1 METLTLLF
9 PSVDEIIL
17 REAYSSSKEDL
28 DTTISNLE
36 AQDYVIDFS
45 KIESRSKNGSHSCP
59 VVIQDDEISQ
69 SAIIIDEPE
78 TSGKRPRK
86 REIPSKLQSLSELFP
101 TAARDVLKSCLERAG
116 GDVESA
122 AEHYLNTSCGDV
134 EEDEHEIMVSSRPIS
149 LAPSAAPP
157 KMPER
162 GHTFGTASKVPKH
175 HAPPSKR
182 LRKSHQVDVV
192 PAAASK
198 SRIRVPRPFANAED
212 VWRSVDLTRPAQS
225 FLSQSSPADAL
236 NNLKSRLGSDVLSAT
251 CFAQMLAREQAHYDG
266 YVVLYHSYSFAAPLY
281 EVQAVIARALFD
293 LPADFAPLPRLLF
306 RPYDS
311 RPSLDLL
318 MADFSTMS
326 GQDHNPAFRA
336 VALSASCSLLG
347 LQSEAPPPDFFRNG
361 YSCSDLSFRSSLEA
375 VLSECGLDTDAVHRV
390 ADDVAAVAHRHGLP
404 GEYQRG
410 AGPRHYVSVSSA
422 AAASSSPPGQ
432 LLQIFVRRDLIDS
445 LGYRAIPMGTP
456 AGDIVPLSAHL
467 RGEAIG
473 SCPSG
478 SGRSAAAASSAATAG
493 AATAAAAVAR
503 CSGQARLFAHPAVLT
518 DPQRCI
524 LYNYRAAPGWNGPG
538 DSAGTRAALIAD
550 LELALAP
557 LLGCPAALQRAL
569 RGVQARD

>member
-9 PSVDEIIL
+9 RSVDEIIL

-78 TSGKRPRK
+78 TSGKRARK
-86 REIPSKLQSLSELFP
+86 REIPSELQSLSELFP

-198 SRIRVPRPFANAED
+198 SRIREPRPFANAED

-281 EVQAVIARALFD
+281 EVQAVIARALFA
-293 LPADFAPLPRLLF
+293 LPADSAPLPRLLF

-375 VLSECGLDTDAVHRV
+375 VLSECGLDTDAVHRI

-410 AGPRHYVSVSSA
+410 AGPRRNVSV
-422 AAASSSPPGQ
+422 AAASRSPPGQ

-445 LGYRAIPMGTP
+445 LGYRAMPMGTP
-456 AGDIVPLSAHL
+456 VGDIVPLSAHL
-467 RGEAIG
+467 RGEVIN

-478 SGRSAAAASSAATAG
+478 SAAAAAASATTAA
-493 AATAAAAVAR
+493 AATAAAAEPR
-503 CSGQARLFAHPAVLT
+503 CSGQVRLFAHPAVLT

-538 DSAGTRAALIAD
+538 DSDGTRAALIAD